1 MKRAL
6 TALVRHLALPIALLT
21 GCAASRPAEAQN
33 QVVDLYPRSGV
44 TLRYLALPP
53 SGAPKAAVILFT
65 GNQGL
70 ANIPDKPGPNWAQ
83 NGAFVVR
90 AREYFRQNGLYAA
103 VIDAPSDYKP
113 NGLGGARL
121 SAEHADDIAAVIADL
136 RKRSPGVPLWLVG
149 TSRGTISATN
159 AAARL
164 QPPRAADGLVLTS
177 AVTRAGGGRQPKP
190 GTIETVFDA
199 DIASIRLPTLVVV
212 HNNDTCAVTPPADA
226 AAIVKRL
233 SNAPVTKIISV
244 DGGDPPR
251 SDPCEALSAHGFLGR
266 EAETVKAIAEWILA
280 PKS

>member
-1 MKRAL
+1 MNAGFI
-6 TALVRHLALPIALLT
+6 ALVRRATLAAALLMAV
-21 GCAASRPAEAQN
+21 AALSPVEAQQ

-53 SGAPKAAVILFT
+53 SGTPKAAVILFT

-83 NGAFVVR
+83 AGAFVVR
-90 AREYFRQNGLYAA
+90 SREMFRQHGLYVA

-113 NGLGGARL
+113 NGLLGARL
-121 SAEHADDIAAVIADL
+121 SAAHADDIAAVIADL
-136 RKRSPGVPLWLVG
+136 RKRAPGVPVWLVG

-177 AVTRAGGGRQPKP
+177 AVTRAGGGSQPKA
-190 GTIETVFDA
+190 GQIETIFDA
-199 DIASIRLPTLVVV
+199 DVSAIRLPTLVVV
-212 HNNDTCAVTPPADA
+212 HNNDSCFVTPPADA

-233 SNAPVTKIISV
+233 SNAPVTKIISME
-244 DGGDPPR
+244 GGDPPR
-251 SDPCEALSAHGFLGR
+251 SDPCEALSAHGFLGK
-266 EAETVKAIAEWILA
+266 EAETVKAIADWILA

>member
-1 MKRAL
+1 MN
-6 TALVRHLALPIALLT
+6 VRLPVLARRLALPLALLA
-21 GCAASRPAEAQN
+21 GCAVARPAAAQS

-53 SGAPKAAVILFT
+53 AGTPKAAVILFT
-65 GNQGL
+65 GNQGV

-90 AREYFRQNGLYAA
+90 AREYFRQHGLYAA

-136 RKRSPGVPLWLVG
+136 RKRSPGVPVWLVG
-149 TSRGTISATN
+149 TSRGTVSAAN

-177 AVTRAGGGRQPKP
+177 AVTRAGGGRQPRP

-199 DIASIRLPTLVVV
+199 DLSAIRVPTLVVT
-212 HNNDTCAVTPPADA
+212 HHGDTCAVTPPNDA
-226 AAIVKRL
+226 ASIVKRL
-233 SNAPVTKIISV
+233 SNAPVTKIISM

-251 SDPCEALSAHGFLGR
+251 TDPCEALSAHGFLGR
-266 EAETVKAIAEWILA
+266 EAETVKAIADWILA

>member
-1 MKRAL
+1 
-6 TALVRHLALPIALLT
+6 
-21 GCAASRPAEAQN
+21 
-33 QVVDLYPRSGV
+33 VVDLYPRPGV

-53 SGAPKAAVILFT
+53 AGTPKAAVILFT
-65 GNQGL
+65 GNQGI

-90 AREYFRQNGLYAA
+90 AREMFRQYGLYVA
-103 VIDAPSDYKP
+103 VIDAPSDHKP
-113 NGLGGARL
+113 SGLGSARL
-121 SAEHADDIAAVIADL
+121 SAEHADDVAAVIADL
-136 RKRSPGVPLWLVG
+136 RKRSPGVPVWLVG
-149 TSRGTISATN
+149 TSRGTVSATN

-190 GTIETVFDA
+190 GTVETVFDA
-199 DIASIRLPTLVVV
+199 DVASIRLPTLVVV
-212 HNNDTCAVTPPADA
+212 HNNDTCIVTPPADA
-226 AAIVKRL
+226 QAIVKRL
-233 SNAPVTKIISV
+233 SNAPITKIISV
-244 DGGDPPR
+244 EGGDPPR